1 MLLFFSGCAAAP
13 AARLPPAGPTTWNFS
28 DPAAPL
34 AASSGPARL
43 KWRGLGEPR
52 IVDAS
57 AEGLAPPPGGR
68 KTVLALPAAG
78 KEQGLELTHASPP
91 NGVFRRDG
99 LVSNYTLIFDAL
111 WPQGGPDY
119 RALLQTDPANA
130 DDADLFA
137 KVGTMERGLSLG
149 LGNAYFGAM
158 GIGTWRRIAVAVQ
171 SALGS
176 GGTGQLQLFV
186 DGAFLG
192 SRITDG
198 PEKRCRWSLLKSLLL
213 FADNDGETAPVYLS
227 GLLFTDRLLPMGEIR
242 ALGGVSGEPG
252 RPGPPPPPE
261 TRRLPRRLQI
271 YGHRGASCC
280 APENT
285 LASIHLAF
293 QTGADAAEVDIRMT
307 SDRVAVLMHDERVD
321 RTTDGAG
328 HVSQMRLSKIKSLD
342 AGSWFD
348 PAYAGERVPTLAEA
362 LAAAK
367 GRGPLML
374 DTKLAG
380 MGRAIAKAM
389 RQAGVGP
396 EAIRIYRG
404 VEAKSYADILKH
416 VRGAEILYGG
426 VPAGDE
432 EFLRLK
438 AEGVT
443 GFDLDLSLV
452 TPELT
457 AGARKH
463 GMSVTAYTALDPES
477 MLRAG
482 EAGAT
487 GIETDFPAVLKG
499 LQP

>member
-1 MLLFFSGCAAAP
+1 
-13 AARLPPAGPTTWNFS
+13 
-28 DPAAPL
+28 
-34 AASSGPARL
+34 
-43 KWRGLGEPR
+43 
-52 IVDAS
+52 
-57 AEGLAPPPGGR
+57 
-68 KTVLALPAAG
+68 
-78 KEQGLELTHASPP
+78 
-91 NGVFRRDG
+91 
-99 LVSNYTLIFDAL
+99 
-111 WPQGGPDY
+111 
-119 RALLQTDPANA
+119 
-130 DDADLFA
+130 
-137 KVGTMERGLSLG
+137 
-149 LGNAYFGAM
+149 
-158 GIGTWRRIAVAVQ
+158 
-171 SALGS
+171 
-176 GGTGQLQLFV
+176 
-186 DGAFLG
+186 
-192 SRITDG
+192 
-198 PEKRCRWSLLKSLLL
+198 
-213 FADNDGETAPVYLS
+213 
-227 GLLFTDRLLPMGEIR
+227 
-242 ALGGVSGEPG
+242 
-252 RPGPPPPPE
+252 
-261 TRRLPRRLQI
+261 
-271 YGHRGASCC
+271 
-280 APENT
+280 
-285 LASIHLAF
+285 
-293 QTGADAAEVDIRMT
+293 MT

-463 GMSVTAYTALDPES
+463 GMSVTAYTALDPNRCCGPGKREPPES
-477 MLRAG
+477 KR
-482 EAGAT
+482 
-487 GIETDFPAVLKG
+487 ISAVLKG